1 MPGPGGVFGLSLR
14 AIRKYPQSDYFR
26 ARINE
31 ERTSNRI
38 DSNQLF
44 LMNRLKVDSIC
55 LVEKYGFGFYRETT
69 RCSRNLV
76 RSEKID
82 ISHKHAAD
90 EYRGEQRRATACIV
104 ACSPPTAS
112 AFFLAA
118 QAGKLSLSASLER
131 AEEAALKR
139 HARDSDGDAAIEV
152 LSFSSIF
159 WVDRLVLVALG
170 RSSCWWKICACNH
183 HDFF

>member
-69 RCSRNLV
+69 
-76 RSEKID
+76 
-82 ISHKHAAD
+82 
-90 EYRGEQRRATACIV
+90 
-104 ACSPPTAS
+104 
-112 AFFLAA
+112 
-118 QAGKLSLSASLER
+118 
-131 AEEAALKR
+131 
-139 HARDSDGDAAIEV
+139 
-152 LSFSSIF
+152 
-159 WVDRLVLVALG
+159 
-170 RSSCWWKICACNH
+170 
-183 HDFF
+183 